1 MKAMAALSPQPSR
14 APTLPSDA
22 APSDG
27 DSQRGA
33 FAAALGQARE
43 PAKAALDRPAKT
55 QPTPGRPKP
64 ALSEVEGAADA
75 PSGGSERSER
85 GGAPQANAASTADP
99 TSQARPVTAPE
110 SSRGDSAMLEEP
122 PATEVLVAPDAAML
136 LPGWPASPAVAA
148 MGALAAALPSA
159 SSAVPVE
166 AQAEP
171 DATPEGSTG
180 AVTDL
185 TRAPRHAAATA
196 LAALVPAGPAPS
208 QRSPAAASAASA
220 PAATD
225 SAATTAAKPGADTAT
240 TPALTPG
247 GSSVATPLATAAPQ
261 TAAAA
266 SPAAATPF
274 AAHLAAAVNSPAFAP
289 ALATQVNWLVQ
300 EGLQLARLTL
310 HPAEMGPVA
319 VKIVLD
325 GTLARI
331 DFSAAIASTRAAIE
345 ASLPTL
351 AAALHDSG
359 LTLAGG
365 GVSDGQARQGAQ
377 ADRSP
382 RTPNPGVAT
391 GATSPPAETNLAP
404 ALRTARGLVDLVA

>member
-1 MKAMAALSPQPSR
+1 MKAMAALSPPPSR
-14 APTLPSDA
+14 APTLPSAA

-55 QPTPGRPKP
+55 QPTPGRPK
-64 ALSEVEGAADA
+64 AADA

-85 GGAPQANAASTADP
+85 GGAPQASTAPTADP

-159 SSAVPVE
+159 GSAVPVE
-166 AQAEP
+166 AQAER

-196 LAALVPAGPAPS
+196 LAALVAAGPAPS
-208 QRSPAAASAASA
+208 QRSPAATSAA

-225 SAATTAAKPGADTAT
+225 SAATTAANPGADTAT
-240 TPALTPG
+240 TPALAPG

-261 TAAAA
+261 TAPAA

-382 RTPNPGVAT
+382 GTPDPGVA
-391 GATSPPAETNLAP
+391 GVTSPPAETNLAP

>member
-1 MKAMAALSPQPSR
+1 MKAMAALSPPPSR
-14 APTLPSDA
+14 APTLPSAA

-99 TSQARPVTAPE
+99 ASQARPVTAPE

-159 SSAVPVE
+159 GSAVPVE

-171 DATPEGSTG
+171 DATPEGRTG

-185 TRAPRHAAATA
+185 PRAPRHAAATA

-225 SAATTAAKPGADTAT
+225 SAAATAAKPGADTAT
-240 TPALTPG
+240 TPALAPG

-261 TAAAA
+261 TAPAA

-382 RTPNPGVAT
+382 RTPDPGVAT